1 MDSGRELARET
12 WGSYLDQI
20 TGELFNSE
28 VSIEISGGSR
38 PRRLEADRLAL
49 QALSYD
55 RRDDVFEVAGA
66 RGTAHLPSVVRHLVD
81 HPERIAVDSPASVV
95 PTRIIVDDRDGVRTV
110 VRITR
115 PAAFAG

>member
-1 MDSGRELARET
+1 VSSRRET
-12 WGSYLDQI
+12 WGKYLDEV
-20 TGELFNSE
+20 TGELLNSE
-28 VSIEISGGSR
+28 VSIEIVRGPPG
-38 PRRLEADRLAL
+38 RRLEADHLAL